1 MSTIAHE
8 RFEAV
13 IGLEVHAQ
21 LLTKSK
27 AFAPVPPIYGE
38 APNTMVTPLCLGHP
52 GTLPVVNEN
61 LVRYIIKMG
70 LATNCQIAPKS
81 IFARKNYFYPDLPKG
96 YQISQFETPICHD
109 GFVDIELEEYDK
121 RIGVTRIHM
130 EEDAGKSIHD
140 QDPYNTLVDL
150 NRAGTPLI
158 EIVSEPDLRTPQEAY
173 AYLTKIKQIVQY
185 LEICDGN
192 MEEGSLRCDANVSVR
207 PRGQKEF
214 GTRTELKNMNSFRNV
229 EKAIEYEIYRQ
240 IELIE
245 GGGTVVQQTRLW
257 DTSKMQSRPMRS
269 KEEAHDYRYFPEPD
283 LPPII
288 VSDEMKEEIR
298 AELPELADVRQK
310 RFVSEYGMSEDDA
323 KTLTEDKYLADFF
336 EREIGDYPNPLD
348 ISNFIKTHVLRT
360 LNEDKKHISE
370 VNLPTGS
377 VQAIVSLNG
386 KNEISSSNAVK
397 LYDEIYDS
405 FNNFQNVLPDQ
416 DFVTGNI
423 TFLKGN
429 LDTNPESVSNFVPI
443 NTSIPDYSVRIN
455 TDLPDN
461 TLVYLPVLEYS
472 SAKGLAEKLNLI
484 QVSDSGFLE
493 ELVDEIIANNPDE
506 VERYRGG
513 KKQLMGFFVG
523 QAMKASKGKANPKMV
538 TQMVAKKLEG

>member
-1 MSTIAHE
+1 MNTITHE

-27 AFAPVPPIYGE
+27 AFAPVAPIYGE

-70 LATNCQIAPKS
+70 LATNCSIAEKS

-96 YQISQFETPICHD
+96 YQISQFETPICFD
-109 GFVDIELEEYDK
+109 GYLDIELEEYNK
-121 RIGVTRIHM
+121 RIGLTRIHM

-207 PRGQKEF
+207 PRGREKF

-229 EKAIEYEIYRQ
+229 EKAIHFEIYRQ

-245 GGGTVVQQTRLW
+245 SGGEVVQQTRLW
-257 DTSKMQSRPMRS
+257 DTSKNQTRIMRS

-288 VSDEMKEEIR
+288 VTTELLDKIR
-298 AELPELADVRQK
+298 TELPELADIRQK
-310 RFVSEYGMSEDDA
+310 RFVNDYGMSEVDA
-323 KTLTEDKYLADFF
+323 ITLTEDRYLADFF
-336 EREIGDYPNPLD
+336 EEIAKEAGNVKAA
-348 ISNFIKTHVLRT
+348 SNLVLSEVLRI
-360 LNEDKKHISE
+360 LNEQSIHIKEFPVSASRLAELINLKEDDK
-370 VNLPTGS
+370 
-377 VQAIVSLNG
+377 
-386 KNEISSSNAVK
+386 
-397 LYDEIYDS
+397 
-405 FNNFQNVLPDQ
+405 
-416 DFVTGNI
+416 
-423 TFLKGN
+423 
-429 LDTNPESVSNFVPI
+429 I
-443 NTSIPDYSVRIN
+443 N
-455 TDLPDN
+455 
-461 TLVYLPVLEYS
+461 S
-472 SAKGLAEKLNLI
+472 SAMQKIFNAMLDENKPAEELAKEMNLI

-493 ELVDEIIANNPDE
+493 DLVDEIIKNNPAE
-506 VERYRGG
+506 VERFRGG

-523 QAMKASKGKANPKMV
+523 QAMKASKGKANPKMI
-538 TQMVAKKLEG
+538 TQMVSKKLEG

>member
-27 AFAPVPPIYGE
+27 AFAPVAAQYGE
-38 APNTMVTPLCLGHP
+38 APNTQVTPLCLGHP

-70 LATNCQIAPKS
+70 LATNCGIAPKS

-96 YQISQFETPICHD
+96 YQISQFDTPICHH
-109 GFVDIELEEYDK
+109 GYVDIEVDGYEK
-121 RIGVTRIHM
+121 RIGLTRIHM

-158 EIVSEPDLRTPQEAY
+158 EIVSEPDIRTPQEAY

-229 EKAIEYEIYRQ
+229 ERAIEFEIYRQ

-245 GGGTVVQQTRLW
+245 EGGTVVQQTRLW
-257 DTSKMQSRPMRS
+257 DTNKMQTRVMRS

-288 VSDEMKEEIR
+288 VSNELLAEIKE
-298 AELPELADVRQK
+298 ELPELADIRQK
-310 RFVSEYGMSEDDA
+310 RFVADYGMSEVDA
-323 KTLTEDKYLADFF
+323 ITLTESRYLADYF
-336 EREIGDYPNPLD
+336 EQVAEFTGSAKFAANIVL
-348 ISNFIKTHVLRT
+348 SEVLRV
-360 LNEDKKHISE
+360 LNEQSIGIDKFSISAKRLSE
-370 VNLPTGS
+370 L
-377 VQAIVSLNG
+377 
-386 KNEISSSNAVK
+386 VK
-397 LYDEIYDS
+397 LKNDD
-405 FNNFQNVLPDQ
+405 
-416 DFVTGNI
+416 
-423 TFLKGN
+423 K
-429 LDTNPESVSNFVPI
+429 I
-443 NTSIPDYSVRIN
+443 N
-455 TDLPDN
+455 
-461 TLVYLPVLEYS
+461 S
-472 SAKGLAEKLNLI
+472 SAMQDIFNAMLENSKTAEELAKEMNLI

-493 ELVDEIIANNPDE
+493 TLVDTIIEENPDE
-506 VERYRGG
+506 VARFKEG

-523 QAMKASKGKANPKMV
+523 QAMKASQGKANPKMI
-538 TQMVAKKLEG
+538 TQMITKKLEG

>member
-1 MSTIAHE
+1 MSTIEHE
-8 RFEAV
+8 KYEAV

-27 AFAPVPPIYGE
+27 AFAAVKPEYGA
-38 APNTMVTPLCLGHP
+38 APNTQVTPLCLGHP

-70 LATNCQIAPKS
+70 LATNCDVAEKS

-96 YQISQFETPICHD
+96 YQISQFDTPICYG
-109 GFVDIELEEYDK
+109 GFVDIQLDEYDK

-173 AYLTKIKQIVQY
+173 AYLSKIKQIVQY

-229 EKAIEYEIYRQ
+229 ERAIHYEIYRQ

-245 GGGTVVQQTRLW
+245 DGGEVVQQTRLW

-283 LPPII
+283 LPPIR
-288 VSDEMKEEIR
+288 VTEDMLDEIR
-298 AELPELADVRQK
+298 EDLPELADVRRK
-310 RFVSEYGMSEDDA
+310 RFIEDYDMSIDDA
-323 KTLTEDKYLADFF
+323 ITITDSRYLADYYEDVVEFL
-336 EREIGDYPNPLD
+336 GNPKSA
-348 ISNFIKTHVLRT
+348 SNIVLSEVLRV
-360 LNEDKKHISE
+360 LNERSIDIRNFPISAERVSKLVMLKEEDK
-370 VNLPTGS
+370 
-377 VQAIVSLNG
+377 
-386 KNEISSSNAVK
+386 
-397 LYDEIYDS
+397 
-405 FNNFQNVLPDQ
+405 
-416 DFVTGNI
+416 
-423 TFLKGN
+423 
-429 LDTNPESVSNFVPI
+429 I
-443 NTSIPDYSVRIN
+443 N
-455 TDLPDN
+455 
-461 TLVYLPVLEYS
+461 S
-472 SAKGLAEKLNLI
+472 SAMQDIFNEMLNKDSDPEALAKEMNLI

-493 ELVDEIIANNPDE
+493 PIVDDIIKNNPDE
-506 VERYRGG
+506 VQRFKEG
-513 KKQLMGFFVG
+513 KKQLIGFFIG
-523 QAMKASKGKANPKMV
+523 QAMKASQGKANPKLV
-538 TQMVAKKLEG
+538 KDLINKKLND

>member
-1 MSTIAHE
+1 MSTIEHE
-8 RFEAV
+8 KYEAV

-27 AFAPVPPIYGE
+27 AFAAVKPEYGA
-38 APNTMVTPLCLGHP
+38 APNTQVTPLCLGHP

-70 LATNCQIAPKS
+70 LATNCDVAEKS

-96 YQISQFETPICHD
+96 YQISQFDTPICYG
-109 GFVDIELEEYDK
+109 GFVDIQLDEYDK

-173 AYLTKIKQIVQY
+173 AYLSKIKQIVQY

-229 EKAIEYEIYRQ
+229 ERAIHYEIYRQ

-245 GGGTVVQQTRLW
+245 DGGEVVQQTRLW

-283 LPPII
+283 LPPIR
-288 VSDEMKEEIR
+288 VTEDMLDEIR
-298 AELPELADVRQK
+298 EDLPELADVRRK
-310 RFVSEYGMSEDDA
+310 RFIEDYDMSIDDA
-323 KTLTEDKYLADFF
+323 VTITDSRYLADYYEDVVEFL
-336 EREIGDYPNPLD
+336 GNPKSA
-348 ISNFIKTHVLRT
+348 SNIVLSEVLRV
-360 LNEDKKHISE
+360 LNERSIDIRNFPISAERVSKLVMLKEEDK
-370 VNLPTGS
+370 
-377 VQAIVSLNG
+377 
-386 KNEISSSNAVK
+386 
-397 LYDEIYDS
+397 
-405 FNNFQNVLPDQ
+405 
-416 DFVTGNI
+416 
-423 TFLKGN
+423 
-429 LDTNPESVSNFVPI
+429 I
-443 NTSIPDYSVRIN
+443 N
-455 TDLPDN
+455 
-461 TLVYLPVLEYS
+461 S
-472 SAKGLAEKLNLI
+472 SAMQDIFNEMLNKDSDPEALAKEMNLI

-493 ELVDEIIANNPDE
+493 PIVDDIIKNNPDE
-506 VERYRGG
+506 VQRFKEG
-513 KKQLMGFFVG
+513 KKQLIGFFIG
-523 QAMKASKGKANPKMV
+523 QAMKASQGKANPKLV
-538 TQMVAKKLEG
+538 KDLINKKLND

>member
-27 AFAPVPPIYGE
+27 AFATVEPIYGE
-38 APNTMVTPLCLGHP
+38 APNTQVTPLCLGHP

-70 LATNCQIAPKS
+70 LATNCGVAPRS

-96 YQISQFETPICHD
+96 YQISQFDTPICHD
-109 GFVDIELEEYDK
+109 GFLDIELEEYNK
-121 RIGVTRIHM
+121 RIGITRIHM

-207 PRGQKEF
+207 PRGQEKL

-245 GGGTVVQQTRLW
+245 GGGEVVQQTRLW
-257 DTSKMQSRPMRS
+257 DTSKMQSRKMRS

-288 VSDEMKEEIR
+288 VTSEMLDEIK

-310 RFVSEYGMSEDDA
+310 RFVEEYGMSEVDA
-323 KTLTEDKYLADFF
+323 VTITESRYLADYF
-336 EREIGDYPNPLD
+336 ELVAEYSANPKAS
-348 ISNFIKTHVLRT
+348 SNIVLSEVLRV
-360 LNEDKKHISE
+360 LNEQSIEISE
-370 VNLPTGS
+370 FTITPQRLSDLIKLKEGDKINS
-377 VQAIVSLNG
+377 SAMQAIF
-386 KNEISSSNAVK
+386 NAM
-397 LYDEIYDS
+397 LDS
-405 FNNFQNVLPDQ
+405 DKTAEEL
-416 DFVTGNI
+416 
-423 TFLKGN
+423 
-429 LDTNPESVSNFVPI
+429 
-443 NTSIPDYSVRIN
+443 
-455 TDLPDN
+455 
-461 TLVYLPVLEYS
+461 
-472 SAKGLAEKLNLI
+472 AKEMNLI

-493 ELVDEIIANNPDE
+493 ELVDGIIAGNPDE

-538 TQMVAKKLEG
+538 TQMVTKKLEG